1 MSMRIKK
8 GDKVL
13 VTTGK
18 DKGTSGRVLLVD
30 VERDRV
36 LVEGV
41 NVVKRHQS
49 ARKFGESAIV
59 EKEAPIHLSNVM
71 IEDPKDGGPTRV
83 RVGVDKDG
91 KKVRIAA
98 KSGVVIPD

>member
-13 VTTGK
+13 VTAGK

-30 VERDRV
+30 VERERV

-41 NVVKRHQS
+41 NLVKRHQS

-59 EKEAPIHLSNVM
+59 EKEAPVHLSNVM

-83 RVGVDKDG
+83 RAGVDKDG
-91 KKVRIAA
+91 KKVRIAV